1 MLDEKKQTTN
11 AVLDGDRI
19 GKGVAEA
26 RCVNSLSAR
35 SVRCEPDPKAVLSG
49 MSVNDFDI
57 LRIEM
62 R

>member
-1 MLDEKKQTTN
+1 MLDEKKTTN

-35 SVRCEPDPKAVLSG
+35 SVRCEPDPKVVLSG

>member
-35 SVRCEPDPKAVLSG
+35 SVRCEPDPKVVLSG